1 MISIKVARLV
11 ALKMALTQSHRT
23 RWEMSSAKVQQA
35 LVLSMSTLAFTVCFM
50 IWMMF
55 AVLGVPIKEFL
66 ELNETQFGLLA
77 ATPVLTGSLVR
88 LPLGMLTDR
97 FGGRV
102 VFFLLML
109 ACVLPIYLIA
119 EATAYWQFLV
129 LGLFVGLAG
138 GSFSVG
144 IAYVAKW
151 FDKDSQGL
159 AMGIFGAGNAG
170 SALTKFLAP
179 ALIAWGSWQLVP
191 QVFSAIMFITA
202 LLFWFL
208 TSENKAHRVASSVP
222 LAQQLAVL
230 RDPAVWRYCQY
241 YSIVFGGYVAL
252 ALWMTKYYVEEYGF
266 SLQTAALLAA
276 CFSLPGGVLRAVG
289 GWMSDRW
296 GAQSVTWWVMWV
308 SWVCLFLL
316 SYPQTEFTIQ
326 TVNGPKTFQIGLN
339 EWVFTAL
346 MFVVGIAWAFGKA
359 SVFKYISD
367 DYPQNMGAISGI
379 VGLAGGLGG
388 FVLPILFGV
397 LVDLTGVRSSAFM
410 LLYGVVWVSLIWMYF
425 SEIRKTPVMGSAM
438 PARALAQGE

>member
-1 MISIKVARLV
+1 MGGSKLQRG
-11 ALKMALTQSHRT
+11 
-23 RWEMSSAKVQQA
+23 
-35 LVLSMSTLAFTVCFM
+35 LVLGMSTLSFTMCFM
-50 IWMMF
+50 VWMMF
-55 AVLGVPIKEFL
+55 AVLGVPVKEL
-66 ELNETQFGLLA
+66 LQLNETQFGLLA

-97 FGGRV
+97 FGGRL

-119 EATAYWQFLV
+119 EATQYWQFLV

-151 FDKDSQGL
+151 FDKGSQGL
-159 AMGIFGAGNAG
+159 AMGVFGAGNAG

-179 ALIAWGSWQLVP
+179 ALIAYGSWQTVP
-191 QVFSAIMFITA
+191 RVYSAIMFVTA
-202 LLFWFL
+202 LLFWFF
-208 TSENKAHRVASSVP
+208 TSENKAHRAAGSVS
-222 LAQQLAVL
+222 LRVQLKAL
-230 RDPAVWRYCQY
+230 KNPAVWRYCQY

-252 ALWMTKYYVEEYGF
+252 ALWMTKYYVQEYGF
-266 SLQTAALLAA
+266 TLQTAALLAA

-296 GAQSVTWWVMWV
+296 GAQSVTWWVLWV

-316 SYPQTEFTIQ
+316 SYPQSDFTVQ
-326 TVNGPKTFQIGLN
+326 TVNGERTFHLGLGP
-339 EWVFTAL
+339 WLFTLL
-346 MFVVGIAWAFGKA
+346 MFVVGIAFAFGKA
-359 SVFKYISD
+359 SVFKYIAN
-367 DYPQNMGAISGI
+367 DYPQNMGVVSGI

-388 FVLPILFGV
+388 FVLPILFGA
-397 LVDLTGVRSSAFM
+397 LVDLTGVRSSCFM

-425 SEIRKTPVMGSAM
+425 SEIRQTPLMGKVASA
-438 PARALAQGE
+438 RLETQGE

>member
-1 MISIKVARLV
+1 MAS
-11 ALKMALTQSHRT
+11 LKL
-23 RWEMSSAKVQQA
+23 QQG
-35 LVLSMSTLAFTVCFM
+35 LVLGMSTFAFTMCFM
-50 IWMMF
+50 VWMMF
-55 AVLGVPIKEFL
+55 AVLGVPVKEL
-66 ELNETQFGLLA
+66 LGLNETQFGLLA

-97 FGGRV
+97 FGGRL
-102 VFFLLML
+102 VFFVLML
-109 ACVLPIYLIA
+109 VCVLPIYLIG

-151 FDKDSQGL
+151 FDKRNQGL

-170 SALTKFLAP
+170 AAVTKFVAP
-179 ALIAWGSWQLVP
+179 AIIAAASWQMVP
-191 QVFSAIMFITA
+191 KVYSAVMFITA

-208 TSENKAHRVASSVP
+208 TSENKAHRVASSVTFTD
-222 LAQQLAVL
+222 QLKAL
-230 RDPAVWRYCQY
+230 KDPAVWRYCQY

-252 ALWMTKYYVEEYGF
+252 SLWMTKYYVQEYGF
-266 SLQTAALLAA
+266 NLQTAALLAA
-276 CFSLPGGVLRAVG
+276 AFSLPGGVLRAIG
-289 GWMSDRW
+289 GWMSDKW

-316 SYPQTEFTIQ
+316 SYPQTDLTIQ
-326 TVNGPKTFQIGLN
+326 TVDGPKSFHIGLN

-346 MFVVGIAWAFGKA
+346 MFTIGIAWAFGKA

-367 DYPQNMGAISGI
+367 DYPQNMGVISGI

-388 FVLPILFGV
+388 FVLPILFGA
-397 LVDLTGVRSSAFM
+397 LVDLTGVRSSCFM

-425 SEIRKTPVMGSAM
+425 SEIRKTPLMGN
-438 PARALAQGE
+438 RASRASLAAASSGEKA